1 MDFPFVVIQLT
12 LDLGAYSIASHF
24 VIELI
29 IVSSCISFDACLV
42 LFHPI
47 TASSYI
53 GIFRL
58 YFQCHFIVTHLLF

>member
-1 MDFPFVVIQLT
+1 MDFPFVVIHLN

-24 VIELI
+24 FIELI

-47 TASSYI
+47 TVGSYL

-58 YFQCHFIVTHLLF
+58 YFQCHFIVTDLLF